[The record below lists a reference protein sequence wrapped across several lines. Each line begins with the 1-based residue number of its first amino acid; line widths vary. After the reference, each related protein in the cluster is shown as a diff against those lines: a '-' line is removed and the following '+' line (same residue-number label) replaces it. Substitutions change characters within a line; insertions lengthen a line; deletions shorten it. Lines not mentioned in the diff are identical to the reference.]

1 MKTKLL
7 IIMVICSQFVFSQK
21 RSLRVANEQYL
32 KSNYSSVIENYKT
45 ITATKYA
52 MQFSDLIKLAH
63 SYYNIGDYENAKKYY
78 DIAFKRRTTT
88 DRFHKLN
95 YMHLNL
101 VFKDTIA
108 YQKFSKKFTIS
119 DTVLD
124 KYISNT
130 IERPEDTILTK
141 VDSLMGVFNYYE
153 EDQNLYSTIIQD
165 GYSKNRVKNKDSL
178 QYQEL
183 FQFKIDINQ
192 GAYSFNNNKTK
203 VLITLNEFKGRRIIY
218 KKGKS
223 NLKIYELVLND
234 STDTAPKQISI
245 NQKKYN
251 FSSPV
256 YSNDFTKL
264 YFVSDMPGGI
274 GATDIYVADVSKE
287 GAFSNVKNLGPTI
300 NTSKRENFITLD
312 AQNNLYFSSDG
323 HLGLGGLDIFKIN
336 LENTDDA
343 PENLGS
349 EINTIYDEF
358 YYRAINNTMY
368 FSSNSYGVD
377 KTYAL
382 QYTAYLQQQKNK
394 QLLQDFKQYL
404 KEITY
409 ASKAYAQLL
418 ESLQLEKTELSK
430 KKIALMQQMVASS
443 KQLEDSTA
451 VVNAT
456 KPQELVVDAIEKK
469 VEKPVQKIKIYH
481 TILGSFL
488 DRRRAE
494 NLKMSLLKLNLGE
507 VQILEKTA
515 LGFHRVSIKRDRS
528 YRTAMKELPYYID
541 LGYLDAWSTPYLVE
555 VNEE

>member
-63 SYYNIGDYENAKKYY
+63 SYYNIGDYENAKMYY
-78 DIAFKRRTTT
+78 DLAFKRRTTT

-101 VFKDTIA
+101 VFKDTTA
-108 YQKFSKKFTIS
+108 YQKYSKKFMIS

-130 IERPEDTILTK
+130 IEQPENTILTK
-141 VDSLMGVFNYYE
+141 VDSLMGVFNYHE
-153 EDQNLYSTIIQD
+153 DDQNSYGTVIQN
-165 GYSKNRVKNKDSL
+165 GYLKNRVKNKDSL
-178 QYQEL
+178 QHQEL
-183 FQFKIDINQ
+183 FQFIIDINQ
-192 GAYSFNNNKTK
+192 GAYSYNRNKTK

-218 KKGKS
+218 KKNKS

-234 STDTAPKQISI
+234 STDIAPKQIDI
-245 NQKKYN
+245 NQNKYN

-264 YFVSDMPGGI
+264 YFVSDMPGGL

-336 LENTDDA
+336 LEHKDDA

-349 EINTIYDEF
+349 EINSIYDEF

-377 KTYAL
+377 KTYVM
-382 QYTAYLQQQKNK
+382 QYTAYLKQQKNK

-404 KEITY
+404 KQITY

-418 ESLQLEKTELSK
+418 ESLQLKKTELSK
-430 KKIALMQQMVASS
+430 KKIALMQQMVATS

-451 VVNAT
+451 VANAI
-456 KPQELVVDAIEKK
+456 KSQELVVDAIEKK

-528 YRTAMKELPYYID
+528 YRTAIKELPDYVEQ
-541 LGYLDAWSTPYLVE
+541 GYLDAWIVPYLIIK
-555 VNEE
+555 

>member
-45 ITATKYA
+45 IRATKYA

-63 SYYNIGDYENAKKYY
+63 SYYNIGDYENAKMYY
-78 DIAFKRRTTT
+78 DLAFKRRTTT

-101 VFKDTIA
+101 VFKDTVL
-108 YQKFSKKFTIS
+108 YKRFSKKFKIS

-130 IERPEDTILTK
+130 IEKPENTILTK
-141 VDSLMGVFNYYE
+141 VDSLMGVFNYHE
-153 EDQNLYSTIIQD
+153 DDQNLYSTIIQD
-165 GYSKNRVKNKDSL
+165 GYSKNLVKNKDSL

-192 GAYSFNNNKTK
+192 GAYSYNRNKTK

-218 KKGKS
+218 RKNKS

-264 YFVSDMPGGI
+264 FFVSDMPGGL
-274 GATDIYVADVSKE
+274 GATDIYVADVSKG

-336 LENTDDA
+336 LDNTDNA

-349 EINTIYDEF
+349 EINSIYDEF
-358 YYRAINNTMY
+358 YYRAINNSMY

-377 KTYAL
+377 KTYVL
-382 QYTAYLQQQKNK
+382 QYTAYVQQQKNK
-394 QLLQDFKQYL
+394 QLLKDFKQYL

-418 ESLQLEKTELSK
+418 ESLQIEKTELSK
-430 KKIALMQQMVASS
+430 KKIALINQVFASS
-443 KQLEDSTA
+443 KNKQDSITVA
-451 VVNAT
+451 NAT
-456 KPQELVVDAIEKK
+456 KPLELVVDAKEKK

-488 DRRRAE
+488 NRRRAE

-528 YRTAMKELPYYID
+528 YRKAMKELPNYVEQ
-541 LGYLDAWSTPYLVE
+541 GYLDAWIVPYLIIK
-555 VNEE
+555 

>member
-45 ITATKYA
+45 IRATKYA

-63 SYYNIGDYENAKKYY
+63 SYYNIGDYDNAKMYY
-78 DIAFKRRTTT
+78 DLAFKRRTTT

-101 VFKDTIA
+101 VFKDTVL
-108 YQKFSKKFTIS
+108 YKRFSKKFKIS

-130 IERPEDTILTK
+130 IKQPENTILTK
-141 VDSLMGVFNYYE
+141 VDSLMGIFNYHE
-153 EDQNLYSTIIQD
+153 DDQNLYSTIIQD
-165 GYSKNRVKNKDSL
+165 GYSKNLVKNKDSL

-192 GAYSFNNNKTK
+192 GAYSYNRNKNK
-203 VLITLNEFKGRRIIY
+203 VLITLNEFKDRRIIY
-218 KKGKS
+218 RKNKS

-264 YFVSDMPGGI
+264 YFVSDMPGGL

-287 GAFSNVKNLGPTI
+287 GTFSNVKNLGPTI

-336 LENTDDA
+336 LDNTDNA

-358 YYRAINNTMY
+358 YYRAINNSMY

-377 KTYAL
+377 KTYVL
-382 QYTAYLQQQKNK
+382 QYTAYVQQQKNK
-394 QLLQDFKQYL
+394 QLLEDFKQYL

-418 ESLQLEKTELSK
+418 ESLQIEKTKLSK
-430 KKIALMQQMVASS
+430 KKIALINQVFASS
-443 KQLEDSTA
+443 KNKQDSITVA
-451 VVNAT
+451 NAT
-456 KPQELVVDAIEKK
+456 KPLELVVDSKEKK
-469 VEKPVQKIKIYH
+469 VEKLVQKIKIYH

-528 YRTAMKELPYYID
+528 YRKAMKELPNYVEQ
-541 LGYLDAWSTPYLVE
+541 GYLDAWIVPYLIIK
-555 VNEE
+555 

>member
-45 ITATKYA
+45 IRATKYA

-63 SYYNIGDYENAKKYY
+63 SYYNIGDYENAKMYY
-78 DIAFKRRTTT
+78 DLAFKRRTTT

-101 VFKDTIA
+101 VFKDTVL
-108 YQKFSKKFTIS
+108 YKRFSKKFKIS

-141 VDSLMGVFNYYE
+141 VDSLMGIFNYYE
-153 EDQNLYSTIIQD
+153 DDQNLYSTIIQD
-165 GYSKNRVKNKDSL
+165 GYSKNLVKNKDSL

-192 GAYSFNNNKTK
+192 GAYSYNRNKTK

-218 KKGKS
+218 RKNKS

-256 YSNDFTKL
+256 YNHDFTKL
-264 YFVSDMPGGI
+264 YFVSDMPGGL

-336 LENTDDA
+336 LDNTDNA

-349 EINTIYDEF
+349 EINSIYDEF
-358 YYRAINNTMY
+358 YYRAINNSMY

-377 KTYAL
+377 KTYVL
-382 QYTAYLQQQKNK
+382 QYTAYVQQQKNK
-394 QLLQDFKQYL
+394 QLLEDFKQYL

-418 ESLQLEKTELSK
+418 ESLQIEKTELSK
-430 KKIALMQQMVASS
+430 KKIALINQVFASS
-443 KQLEDSTA
+443 KNKQDSITVA
-451 VVNAT
+451 NAT
-456 KPQELVVDAIEKK
+456 KPLELVVDTKENK
-469 VEKPVQKIKIYH
+469 VEKPIQKIKIYH

-528 YRTAMKELPYYID
+528 YRKAMRELPDYVEQ
-541 LGYLDAWSTPYLVE
+541 GYLDAWIVPYLVIK
-555 VNEE
+555 

>member
-45 ITATKYA
+45 IRATKYA

-63 SYYNIGDYENAKKYY
+63 SYYNIGDYDNAKMYY
-78 DIAFKRRTTT
+78 DLAFKRRTTT

-101 VFKDTIA
+101 VFKDTTA
-108 YQKFSKKFTIS
+108 YQKYSKKFMIS

-130 IERPEDTILTK
+130 IEQPENTILTK
-141 VDSLMGVFNYYE
+141 VDSLMGVFNYHE
-153 EDQNLYSTIIQD
+153 DDQNLYSTIIQD
-165 GYSKNRVKNKDSL
+165 GYSKNLVKNKDSL
-178 QYQEL
+178 QHQEL

-192 GAYSFNNNKTK
+192 GAYSYNRNKTK

-218 KKGKS
+218 KKNKS

-264 YFVSDMPGGI
+264 YFVSDMPGGL

-287 GAFSNVKNLGPTI
+287 GTFSNVKNLGPTI

-336 LENTDDA
+336 LDNTDNA

-358 YYRAINNTMY
+358 YYRAFNNSMY

-377 KTYAL
+377 KTYVL
-382 QYTAYLQQQKNK
+382 QYTAYVQQQKNK
-394 QLLQDFKQYL
+394 QLLEDFKQYL

-418 ESLQLEKTELSK
+418 ESLQIEKTELSK
-430 KKIALMQQMVASS
+430 KKIALINQVFASS
-443 KQLEDSTA
+443 KNKQDSIT

-456 KPQELVVDAIEKK
+456 KPLELVVDAKEKK
-469 VEKPVQKIKIYH
+469 VEKLVQKIKIYH

-528 YRTAMKELPYYID
+528 YRKAMKELPNYVEQ
-541 LGYLDAWSTPYLVE
+541 GYLDAWIVPYLVIK
-555 VNEE
+555 

>member
-141 VDSLMGVFNYYE
+141 VDSLMGIFNYYE

-192 GAYSFNNNKTK
+192 GAYSYNRIKTR

-234 STDTAPKQISI
+234 SVDTAPKQISI

-336 LENTDDA
+336 LDNTDNA

-349 EINTIYDEF
+349 EINSIYDEF
-358 YYRAINNTMY
+358 YYRAINNSMY

-377 KTYAL
+377 KTYVL
-382 QYTAYLQQQKNK
+382 QYTAYVQQQKNK
-394 QLLQDFKQYL
+394 QLLEDFKQYL

-418 ESLQLEKTELSK
+418 KSLQIEKTELSK
-430 KKIALMQQMVASS
+430 KKIALINQVFASS
-443 KQLEDSTA
+443 KNKQDSITVA
-451 VVNAT
+451 NAT
-456 KPQELVVDAIEKK
+456 KPLELVVDTKENK

-488 DRRRAE
+488 TLRRAE

-541 LGYLDAWSTPYLVE
+541 LGYFDAWIVPYIIE
-555 VNEE
+555 R

>member
-141 VDSLMGVFNYYE
+141 VDSLMGIFNYYE

-234 STDTAPKQISI
+234 SVDTAPKQISI

-456 KPQELVVDAIEKK
+456 KPLELVVDAIEKK

-541 LGYLDAWSTPYLVE
+541 LGYLDAWIVSYLIIK
-555 VNEE
+555 

>member
-78 DIAFKRRTTT
+78 DIAFKRRTTA

-141 VDSLMGVFNYYE
+141 VDSLMGIFNYYE

-192 GAYSFNNNKTK
+192 GAYSYNRIKTK

-256 YSNDFTKL
+256 YSSDFTKL

-336 LENTDDA
+336 LEKTDDA

-377 KTYAL
+377 KTYAF

-443 KQLEDSTA
+443 KELEDSTA

-541 LGYLDAWSTPYLVE
+541 LGYLDAWIVPYIIE
-555 VNEE
+555 R

>member
-63 SYYNIGDYENAKKYY
+63 SYYNIGDYENAKMYY
-78 DIAFKRRTTT
+78 DLAFKRRTTT

-101 VFKDTIA
+101 VFKDTTA
-108 YQKFSKKFTIS
+108 YQKYSKKFMIS

-130 IERPEDTILTK
+130 IEQPENTILTK
-141 VDSLMGVFNYYE
+141 VDSLMGVFNYHE
-153 EDQNLYSTIIQD
+153 DDQNSYGTVIQN
-165 GYSKNRVKNKDSL
+165 GYLKNRVKNKDSL
-178 QYQEL
+178 QHQEL

-192 GAYSFNNNKTK
+192 GAYSYNRNKTK

-218 KKGKS
+218 KKNKS

-234 STDTAPKQISI
+234 STDTAPKQIDI
-245 NQKKYN
+245 NQNKYN

-264 YFVSDMPGGI
+264 YFVSDMPGGL

-336 LENTDDA
+336 LDNTDNA

-358 YYRAINNTMY
+358 YYRTINNSMY

-377 KTYAL
+377 KTYVL
-382 QYTAYLQQQKNK
+382 QYKAYLQQQKNK

-430 KKIALMQQMVASS
+430 KKTALINQVFASS
-443 KQLEDSTA
+443 KNKQDSITVA
-451 VVNAT
+451 NVT
-456 KPQELVVDAIEKK
+456 KPQELVVDTKEKK
-469 VEKPVQKIKIYH
+469 VEKLVQKIKIYH

-488 DRRRAE
+488 TLRRAE

-528 YRTAMKELPYYID
+528 YRKAMKELPNYVEQ
-541 LGYLDAWSTPYLVE
+541 GYLDAWIVPYLIIK
-555 VNEE
+555 

>member
-63 SYYNIGDYENAKKYY
+63 SYYNIGDYDNAKMYY
-78 DIAFKRRTTT
+78 DLAFKRRTTT

-101 VFKDTIA
+101 VFKDTVL
-108 YQKFSKKFTIS
+108 YKRFSKKFKIS

-141 VDSLMGVFNYYE
+141 VDSLMGIFNYYE
-153 EDQNLYSTIIQD
+153 DDQNLYSTIIQD
-165 GYSKNRVKNKDSL
+165 GYSKNLVKNKDSL
-178 QYQEL
+178 QNQEL

-192 GAYSFNNNKTK
+192 GAYSYNRNKTK
-203 VLITLNEFKGRRIIY
+203 VLITLNEFKDRRIIY
-218 KKGKS
+218 RKNKS

-256 YSNDFTKL
+256 YNHDFTKL
-264 YFVSDMPGGI
+264 YFVSDMPGGL

-287 GAFSNVKNLGPTI
+287 GAFSGVKNLGSTI

-336 LENTDDA
+336 LENTDDV
-343 PENLGS
+343 PGNLGS

-358 YYRAINNTMY
+358 YYRAFNNSMY

-377 KTYAL
+377 KTYVL
-382 QYTAYLQQQKNK
+382 QYTAYVQQQKNK
-394 QLLQDFKQYL
+394 QLLEDFKQYL

-418 ESLQLEKTELSK
+418 ESLQIEKTELSK
-430 KKIALMQQMVASS
+430 KKIALINQVFASS
-443 KQLEDSTA
+443 KNKQDSIT

-456 KPQELVVDAIEKK
+456 KPLELVVDAKEKK
-469 VEKPVQKIKIYH
+469 VEKLVQKIKIYH

-528 YRTAMKELPYYID
+528 YRKAMKELPNYVEQ
-541 LGYLDAWSTPYLVE
+541 GYLDAWIVPYLIIK
-555 VNEE
+555 

>member
-63 SYYNIGDYENAKKYY
+63 SYYNIGDYENAKMYY
-78 DIAFKRRTTT
+78 DLAFKRRTTT

-101 VFKDTIA
+101 VFKDTTA
-108 YQKFSKKFTIS
+108 YQKYSKKFMIS

-130 IERPEDTILTK
+130 IEQPENTILTK
-141 VDSLMGVFNYYE
+141 VDSLMGVFNYHE
-153 EDQNLYSTIIQD
+153 DDQNSYGTVIQN
-165 GYSKNRVKNKDSL
+165 GYLKNRVKNKDSL
-178 QYQEL
+178 QHQEL
-183 FQFKIDINQ
+183 FQFIIDINQ
-192 GAYSFNNNKTK
+192 GAYSYNRNKTK

-218 KKGKS
+218 KKNKS

-234 STDTAPKQISI
+234 STDIAPKQIDI
-245 NQKKYN
+245 NQNKYN

-264 YFVSDMPGGI
+264 YFVSDMPGGL

-336 LENTDDA
+336 LEHKDDA

-349 EINTIYDEF
+349 EINSIYDEF

-377 KTYAL
+377 KTYVM
-382 QYTAYLQQQKNK
+382 QYTAYLKQQKNK
-394 QLLQDFKQYL
+394 QLLQDFEQYL
-404 KEITY
+404 KQITY

-418 ESLQLEKTELSK
+418 ESLQLKKTELSK
-430 KKIALMQQMVASS
+430 KKIALMQQMVATS

-451 VVNAT
+451 VANAI
-456 KPQELVVDAIEKK
+456 KSQELVVDAIEKK

-494 NLKMSLLKLNLGE
+494 NLKMSLLRLNLGE

-528 YRTAMKELPYYID
+528 YRTAIKELPDYVEQ
-541 LGYLDAWSTPYLVE
+541 GYLDAWIVPYLIIK
-555 VNEE
+555 

>member
-1 MKTKLL
+1 
-7 IIMVICSQFVFSQK
+7 
-21 RSLRVANEQYL
+21 
-32 KSNYSSVIENYKT
+32 
-45 ITATKYA
+45 
-52 MQFSDLIKLAH
+52 
-63 SYYNIGDYENAKKYY
+63 
-78 DIAFKRRTTT
+78 
-88 DRFHKLN
+88 
-95 YMHLNL
+95 
-101 VFKDTIA
+101 
-108 YQKFSKKFTIS
+108 
-119 DTVLD
+119 
-124 KYISNT
+124 
-130 IERPEDTILTK
+130 
-141 VDSLMGVFNYYE
+141 
-153 EDQNLYSTIIQD
+153 
-165 GYSKNRVKNKDSL
+165 
-178 QYQEL
+178 
-183 FQFKIDINQ
+183 
-192 GAYSFNNNKTK
+192 
-203 VLITLNEFKGRRIIY
+203 
-218 KKGKS
+218 
-223 NLKIYELVLND
+223 
-234 STDTAPKQISI
+234 
-245 NQKKYN
+245 
-251 FSSPV
+251 
-256 YSNDFTKL
+256 
-264 YFVSDMPGGI
+264 MPGGI

-456 KPQELVVDAIEKK
+456 KPQELVVNAIENK

-541 LGYLDAWSTPYLVE
+541 LGYLDAWIVPYIIE
-555 VNEE
+555 R

>member
-63 SYYNIGDYENAKKYY
+63 SYYNIGDYENAKMYY
-78 DIAFKRRTTT
+78 DLAFKRRTTT

-101 VFKDTIA
+101 VFKDTVL
-108 YQKFSKKFTIS
+108 YKRFSKKFKIS

-141 VDSLMGVFNYYE
+141 VDSLMGIFNYYE
-153 EDQNLYSTIIQD
+153 DDQNLYSTIIQD
-165 GYSKNRVKNKDSL
+165 GYSKNLVKNKDSL

-192 GAYSFNNNKTK
+192 GAYSYNRNKTK

-264 YFVSDMPGGI
+264 YFVSDMPGGL

-336 LENTDDA
+336 LDNTDNA

-349 EINTIYDEF
+349 EINSIYDEF
-358 YYRAINNTMY
+358 YYRAINNSMY

-377 KTYAL
+377 KTYVL
-382 QYTAYLQQQKNK
+382 QYTAYVQQQKNK
-394 QLLQDFKQYL
+394 QLLEDFKQYL

-418 ESLQLEKTELSK
+418 ESLQIEKTELSK
-430 KKIALMQQMVASS
+430 KKIALINQVFASS
-443 KQLEDSTA
+443 KNKQDSITVA
-451 VVNAT
+451 NAT
-456 KPQELVVDAIEKK
+456 KPLELVVDTKEKK

-481 TILGSFL
+481 TILGSFI

-507 VQILEKTA
+507 VQILEKTV

-528 YRTAMKELPYYID
+528 YRKAMKELPNYVEQ
-541 LGYLDAWSTPYLVE
+541 GYLDAWIVPYLVIK
-555 VNEE
+555 

>member
-63 SYYNIGDYENAKKYY
+63 SYYNIGDYGNAKMYY
-78 DIAFKRRTTT
+78 DLAFKRRTTT

-101 VFKDTIA
+101 VFKDTVL
-108 YQKFSKKFTIS
+108 YKRFSKKFKIS

-130 IERPEDTILTK
+130 IEQPENTILTK

-153 EDQNLYSTIIQD
+153 DDQNLYSTIIQD
-165 GYSKNRVKNKDSL
+165 GYSKNLVKNKDSL
-178 QYQEL
+178 QYQEF
-183 FQFKIDINQ
+183 FQFNIDINQ
-192 GAYSFNNNKTK
+192 GAYSYNSDKTK
-203 VLITLNEFKGRRIIY
+203 ALITLNEFKDRRIIY
-218 KKGKS
+218 RKNKS

-287 GAFSNVKNLGPTI
+287 GAFSNVKNLGSTI

-336 LENTDDA
+336 LDNTDNA

-349 EINTIYDEF
+349 EINSIYDEF
-358 YYRAINNTMY
+358 YYRAINNSMY

-377 KTYAL
+377 KTYVL

-409 ASKAYAQLL
+409 ASKAYTQLL
-418 ESLQLEKTELSK
+418 ESLQVEKTELSK
-430 KKIALMQQMVASS
+430 KKIALMNQVFASS
-443 KQLEDSTA
+443 KNKQDSITVA
-451 VVNAT
+451 NAT
-456 KPQELVVDAIEKK
+456 KSQELVEDVIEKK

-494 NLKMSLLKLNLGE
+494 NLKISLLKLNLGE
-507 VQILEKTA
+507 VKILEKTA

-528 YRTAMKELPYYID
+528 YRTALKELPDYVA
-541 LGYLDAWSTPYLVE
+541 LGYLDAWIVPYVVE
-555 VNEE
+555 K

>member
-45 ITATKYA
+45 IRATKYA

-63 SYYNIGDYENAKKYY
+63 SYYNIGDYDNAKMYY
-78 DIAFKRRTTT
+78 DLAFKRRTTT

-101 VFKDTIA
+101 VFKDTTA
-108 YQKFSKKFTIS
+108 YQKYSKKFMIS

-130 IERPEDTILTK
+130 IEQPENTILTK
-141 VDSLMGVFNYYE
+141 VDSLMGVFNYHE
-153 EDQNLYSTIIQD
+153 DDQNSYGTVIQN
-165 GYSKNRVKNKDSL
+165 GYLKNRVKNKDSL
-178 QYQEL
+178 QHQEL

-192 GAYSFNNNKTK
+192 GAYSYNRNKTK

-218 KKGKS
+218 KKNKS

-264 YFVSDMPGGI
+264 YFVSDMPGGL

-287 GAFSNVKNLGPTI
+287 GTFSNVKNLGPTI

-336 LENTDDA
+336 LDNTDNA

-358 YYRAINNTMY
+358 YYRAFNNSMY

-377 KTYAL
+377 KTYVL
-382 QYTAYLQQQKNK
+382 QYTAYVQQQKNK
-394 QLLQDFKQYL
+394 QLLEDFKQYL

-418 ESLQLEKTELSK
+418 ESLQIEKTELSK
-430 KKIALMQQMVASS
+430 KKIALINQVFASS
-443 KQLEDSTA
+443 KNKQDSIT

-456 KPQELVVDAIEKK
+456 KPLELVVDAKEKK
-469 VEKPVQKIKIYH
+469 VEKLVQKIKIYH

-528 YRTAMKELPYYID
+528 YRKAMKELPNYVEQ
-541 LGYLDAWSTPYLVE
+541 GYLDAWIVPYLIIK
-555 VNEE
+555 

>member
-141 VDSLMGVFNYYE
+141 VDSLMGIFNYYE

-336 LENTDDA
+336 LENTDDV

-349 EINTIYDEF
+349 EINSIYDEF

-377 KTYAL
+377 KTYAF

-456 KPQELVVDAIEKK
+456 KPQELVVDTKENK

-541 LGYLDAWSTPYLVE
+541 LGYFDAWIVPYIIE
-555 VNEE
+555 R

>member
-63 SYYNIGDYENAKKYY
+63 SYYNIGDYENAKMYY
-78 DIAFKRRTTT
+78 DLAFKRRTTT

-101 VFKDTIA
+101 VFKDTVL
-108 YQKFSKKFTIS
+108 YQRFSKKFTIS

-141 VDSLMGVFNYYE
+141 VDSLMGVFNYHE

-165 GYSKNRVKNKDSL
+165 GYSKNLVKNKDSL

-192 GAYSFNNNKTK
+192 GAYSYNRNKTK

-218 KKGKS
+218 RKNKS

-256 YSNDFTKL
+256 YNHDFTKL
-264 YFVSDMPGGI
+264 YFVSDMPGGL

-336 LENTDDA
+336 LDNTDNA

-358 YYRAINNTMY
+358 YYRAINNSMY

-377 KTYAL
+377 KTYVL
-382 QYTAYLQQQKNK
+382 QYTAYVQQQKNK
-394 QLLQDFKQYL
+394 QLLEDFKQYL

-430 KKIALMQQMVASS
+430 KKIALMQQIVATS

-451 VVNAT
+451 VANAT
-456 KPQELVVDAIEKK
+456 KPLELVVDTKENK

-528 YRTAMKELPYYID
+528 YRKAMKELPNYVEQ
-541 LGYLDAWSTPYLVE
+541 GYLDAWIVPYLIIK
-555 VNEE
+555 

>member
-21 RSLRVANEQYL
+21 RSIRVANEQYL

-45 ITATKYA
+45 IRATKYA

-63 SYYNIGDYENAKKYY
+63 SYYNIGDYDNAKMYY
-78 DIAFKRRTTT
+78 DLAFKRRTTT

-101 VFKDTIA
+101 VFKDTVL
-108 YQKFSKKFTIS
+108 YKRFSKKFKIS

-130 IERPEDTILTK
+130 IKQPENTILTK

-165 GYSKNRVKNKDSL
+165 GYSKNLVKNKDSL
-178 QYQEL
+178 KYQEL

-192 GAYSFNNNKTK
+192 GAYSYNRNKTK

-218 KKGKS
+218 RKNKS

-256 YSNDFTKL
+256 YNHDFTKL
-264 YFVSDMPGGI
+264 YFVSDLPGGL

-336 LENTDDA
+336 LDNTDNA

-349 EINTIYDEF
+349 EINSIYDEF
-358 YYRAINNTMY
+358 YYRAINNSMY

-377 KTYAL
+377 KTYVL
-382 QYTAYLQQQKNK
+382 QYTAYVQQQKNK
-394 QLLQDFKQYL
+394 KLLEYFKQYL

-418 ESLQLEKTELSK
+418 KSLQIEKTELSK
-430 KKIALMQQMVASS
+430 KKIALVNQVFASS
-443 KQLEDSTA
+443 KNKQDSITVA
-451 VVNAT
+451 NAT
-456 KPQELVVDAIEKK
+456 KPLELVVDTKENK

-528 YRTAMKELPYYID
+528 YRKAMRELPDYVEQ
-541 LGYLDAWSTPYLVE
+541 GYLDAWIVPYLVIK
-555 VNEE
+555 

>member
-141 VDSLMGVFNYYE
+141 VDSLMGIFNYYE

-234 STDTAPKQISI
+234 SVDTAPKQISI

-349 EINTIYDEF
+349 EINPIYDEF

-377 KTYAL
+377 KTYAF

-443 KQLEDSTA
+443 KELEDSTA

-528 YRTAMKELPYYID
+528 YRKAMKELPYYID
-541 LGYLDAWSTPYLVE
+541 LGYFDAWIVPYIIE
-555 VNEE
+555 R

>member
-101 VFKDTIA
+101 VFKDTTA

-141 VDSLMGVFNYYE
+141 VDSLMGIFNYYE

-192 GAYSFNNNKTK
+192 GDYSYNRIKTK

-234 STDTAPKQISI
+234 SVDTAPKQISI

-336 LENTDDA
+336 LDNTDNA

-418 ESLQLEKTELSK
+418 ESLQIEKTELSK
-430 KKIALMQQMVASS
+430 KKIALMNQVFASS
-443 KQLEDSTA
+443 KNKQDSITLA
-451 VVNAT
+451 NAT

-488 DRRRAE
+488 TLRRAE

-541 LGYLDAWSTPYLVE
+541 LGYLDAWIVPYIIIK
-555 VNEE
+555 

>member
-63 SYYNIGDYENAKKYY
+63 SYYNIGDYDNAKKYY

-141 VDSLMGVFNYYE
+141 VDSLMGVFNYHE
-153 EDQNLYSTIIQD
+153 DDQNLYSTIIQD
-165 GYSKNRVKNKDSL
+165 GYSKNLVKNKDSL

-192 GAYSFNNNKTK
+192 GAYSYNRNKTK

-218 KKGKS
+218 KKNKS

-234 STDTAPKQISI
+234 STDTAPKQIDI
-245 NQKKYN
+245 NQNKYN

-264 YFVSDMPGGI
+264 YFVSDMPGGL

-336 LENTDDA
+336 LEHKDDA

-349 EINTIYDEF
+349 EINSIYDEF

-377 KTYAL
+377 KTYVL
-382 QYTAYLQQQKNK
+382 QYTAYVQQQKNK
-394 QLLQDFKQYL
+394 QLLEDFKQYL
-404 KEITY
+404 KDEAIKLATQTVIG
-409 ASKAYAQLL
+409 AAR
-418 ESLQLEKTELSK
+418 
-430 KKIALMQQMVASS
+430 MVE
-443 KQLEDSTA
+443 QTD
-451 VVNAT
+451 
-456 KPQELVVDAIEKK
+456 
-469 VEKPVQKIKIYH
+469 
-481 TILGSFL
+481 
-488 DRRRAE
+488 
-494 NLKMSLLKLNLGE
+494 M
-507 VQILEKTA
+507 
-515 LGFHRVSIKRDRS
+515 
-528 YRTAMKELPYYID
+528 
-541 LGYLDAWSTPYLVE
+541 TPRQLVE
-555 VNEE
+555 QVTSPGGTTLAGLAALTEHGFEKSIAAGVHAAAERSREIAAES

>member
-141 VDSLMGVFNYYE
+141 VDSLMGIFNYYE

-192 GAYSFNNNKTK
+192 GAYSYNRIKTK

-349 EINTIYDEF
+349 EINSIYDEF

-377 KTYAL
+377 KTYAF

-541 LGYLDAWSTPYLVE
+541 LGYLDAWIVPYIIE
-555 VNEE
+555 R

>member
-141 VDSLMGVFNYYE
+141 VDSLMGIFNYYE

-192 GAYSFNNNKTK
+192 GAYSYNRIKTK

-234 STDTAPKQISI
+234 SVDTAPKQISI

-349 EINTIYDEF
+349 EINSIYDEF

-377 KTYAL
+377 KTYAF

-541 LGYLDAWSTPYLVE
+541 LGYLDAWIVPYIIE
-555 VNEE
+555 R

>member
-63 SYYNIGDYENAKKYY
+63 SYYNIGDYENAKMYY
-78 DIAFKRRTTT
+78 DLAFKRRTTT

-101 VFKDTIA
+101 VFKDTTA
-108 YQKFSKKFTIS
+108 YQKYSKKFMIS

-130 IERPEDTILTK
+130 IEQPENTILTK
-141 VDSLMGVFNYYE
+141 VDSLMGVFNYHE
-153 EDQNLYSTIIQD
+153 DDQNSYGTVIQN
-165 GYSKNRVKNKDSL
+165 GYLKNRVKNKDSL
-178 QYQEL
+178 QHQEL

-192 GAYSFNNNKTK
+192 GAYSYNRNKTK

-218 KKGKS
+218 KKNKS

-234 STDTAPKQISI
+234 STDTAPKQIDI
-245 NQKKYN
+245 NQNKYN

-264 YFVSDMPGGI
+264 YFVSDMPGGL

-312 AQNNLYFSSDG
+312 AQNNLHFSSDG

-336 LENTDDA
+336 LEHKDDA

-349 EINTIYDEF
+349 EINSIYDEF

-377 KTYAL
+377 KTYVM
-382 QYTAYLQQQKNK
+382 QYTAYLKQQKNK
-394 QLLQDFKQYL
+394 QLLQDFEQYL
-404 KEITY
+404 KQITY
-409 ASKAYAQLL
+409 ASRAYAQLL

-430 KKIALMQQMVASS
+430 KKIALMQQIVATS

-451 VVNAT
+451 VANAI
-456 KPQELVVDAIEKK
+456 KSQELVVDAKEKK
-469 VEKPVQKIKIYH
+469 VEKPIHKIKIYH

-528 YRTAMKELPYYID
+528 YRTAMKELPDYVEQ
-541 LGYLDAWSTPYLVE
+541 GYLDAWIVPYLIIK
-555 VNEE
+555 

>member
-63 SYYNIGDYENAKKYY
+63 SYYNIGDYENAKMYY
-78 DIAFKRRTTT
+78 DLAFKRRTTT

-101 VFKDTIA
+101 VFKDTVL
-108 YQKFSKKFTIS
+108 YKRFSKKFKIS

-141 VDSLMGVFNYYE
+141 VDSLMGIFNYYE
-153 EDQNLYSTIIQD
+153 DDQNLYSTIIQD
-165 GYSKNRVKNKDSL
+165 GYSKNLVKNKDSL

-192 GAYSFNNNKTK
+192 GAYSYNRNKTK

-234 STDTAPKQISI
+234 STDTTPKQISI

-256 YSNDFTKL
+256 YNHDFTKL
-264 YFVSDMPGGI
+264 YFVSDMPGGL

-336 LENTDDA
+336 LNNTDNA

-349 EINTIYDEF
+349 EINSIYDEF
-358 YYRAINNTMY
+358 YYRAINNSMY

-377 KTYAL
+377 KTYVL

-418 ESLQLEKTELSK
+418 ESLQIEKTELSK
-430 KKIALMQQMVASS
+430 KKIALINQVFASS
-443 KQLEDSTA
+443 KNKQDSITVA
-451 VVNAT
+451 NAT
-456 KPQELVVDAIEKK
+456 KPLELVVDTKEKK

-528 YRTAMKELPYYID
+528 YRKAMKELPNYVEQ
-541 LGYLDAWSTPYLVE
+541 GYLDAWIVPYLVIK
-555 VNEE
+555 

>member
-141 VDSLMGVFNYYE
+141 VDSLMGIFNYYE

-192 GAYSFNNNKTK
+192 GAYSYNRIKTR

-234 STDTAPKQISI
+234 SVDTAPKQISI

-336 LENTDDA
+336 LENTDDV

-456 KPQELVVDAIEKK
+456 KPLELVVDAIEKK

-488 DRRRAE
+488 TLRRAE

-541 LGYLDAWSTPYLVE
+541 LGYFDAWIVPYIIE
-555 VNEE
+555 R

>member
-63 SYYNIGDYENAKKYY
+63 SYYNIGDYENAKMYY
-78 DIAFKRRTTT
+78 DLAFKRRTTT

-101 VFKDTIA
+101 VFKDTVL
-108 YQKFSKKFTIS
+108 YKRFSKKFKIS

-141 VDSLMGVFNYYE
+141 VDSLMGIFNYYE
-153 EDQNLYSTIIQD
+153 DDQNLYSTIIQD
-165 GYSKNRVKNKDSL
+165 GYSKNLVKNKDSL

-192 GAYSFNNNKTK
+192 GAYSYNRNKNK
-203 VLITLNEFKGRRIIY
+203 VLITLNEFKDRRIIY
-218 KKGKS
+218 RKNKS

-264 YFVSDMPGGI
+264 YFVSDMPGGL

-287 GAFSNVKNLGPTI
+287 GTFSNVKNLGPTI

-336 LENTDDA
+336 LNNTDNA

-349 EINTIYDEF
+349 EINSIYDEF
-358 YYRAINNTMY
+358 YYRAINNSMY

-377 KTYAL
+377 KTYVL
-382 QYTAYLQQQKNK
+382 QYTAYVQQQKNK
-394 QLLQDFKQYL
+394 QLLEDFKQYL

-418 ESLQLEKTELSK
+418 ESLQIEKTELSK
-430 KKIALMQQMVASS
+430 KKIALINQVFASS
-443 KQLEDSTA
+443 KNKQDSITVA
-451 VVNAT
+451 NAT
-456 KPQELVVDAIEKK
+456 KPLELVVDTKEKK

-528 YRTAMKELPYYID
+528 YRKAMKELPNYVEQ
-541 LGYLDAWSTPYLVE
+541 GYLDAWIVPYLVIK
-555 VNEE
+555 

>member
-141 VDSLMGVFNYYE
+141 VDSLMGIFNYYE

-287 GAFSNVKNLGPTI
+287 GAFSNVKNLGPII

-349 EINTIYDEF
+349 EINSIYDEF

-377 KTYAL
+377 KTYAF

-443 KQLEDSTA
+443 KELEDSTA

-456 KPQELVVDAIEKK
+456 KPQELVVDTKENK

-541 LGYLDAWSTPYLVE
+541 LGYLDAWIVPYIIE
-555 VNEE
+555 R

>member
-63 SYYNIGDYENAKKYY
+63 SYYNIGDYDNAKMYY
-78 DIAFKRRTTT
+78 DLAFKRRTTT

-101 VFKDTIA
+101 VFKDTVL
-108 YQKFSKKFTIS
+108 YKRFSKKFKIS

-141 VDSLMGVFNYYE
+141 VDSLMGIFNYYE
-153 EDQNLYSTIIQD
+153 DDQNLYSTIIQD
-165 GYSKNRVKNKDSL
+165 GYSKNLVKNKDSL

-192 GAYSFNNNKTK
+192 GAYSYNRNKNK
-203 VLITLNEFKGRRIIY
+203 VLITLNEFKDRRIIY
-218 KKGKS
+218 RKNKS

-256 YSNDFTKL
+256 YNHDFTKL
-264 YFVSDMPGGI
+264 YFVSDMPGGL
-274 GATDIYVADVSKE
+274 GATDIYVADVSKG

-336 LENTDDA
+336 LDNTDNA

-349 EINTIYDEF
+349 EINSIYDEF
-358 YYRAINNTMY
+358 YYRAINNSMY

-377 KTYAL
+377 KTYVL
-382 QYTAYLQQQKNK
+382 QYTAYVQQQKNK
-394 QLLQDFKQYL
+394 QLLEDFKQYL

-418 ESLQLEKTELSK
+418 ESLQIEKTELSK
-430 KKIALMQQMVASS
+430 KKIALINQVFASS
-443 KQLEDSTA
+443 KNKQDSITVA
-451 VVNAT
+451 NAT
-456 KPQELVVDAIEKK
+456 KPLELVVDTKEKK

-528 YRTAMKELPYYID
+528 YRKAMRELPDYVEQ
-541 LGYLDAWSTPYLVE
+541 GYLDAWIVPYLVIK
-555 VNEE
+555 

>member
-63 SYYNIGDYENAKKYY
+63 SYYNIGDYGNAKMYY
-78 DIAFKRRTTT
+78 DLAFKRRTTT

-101 VFKDTIA
+101 VFKDTVL
-108 YQKFSKKFTIS
+108 YKKFSKKFKIS

-130 IERPEDTILTK
+130 MEQPENTILTK
-141 VDSLMGVFNYYE
+141 VDSLMGVFNYHE
-153 EDQNLYSTIIQD
+153 DDQNLYSTIIQD
-165 GYSKNRVKNKDSL
+165 GYSKNLVKNKDSL
-178 QYQEL
+178 QYQEF
-183 FQFKIDINQ
+183 FQFNIDINQ
-192 GAYSFNNNKTK
+192 GAYSYNSDKTK
-203 VLITLNEFKGRRIIY
+203 ALITLNEFKDRRIIY
-218 KKGKS
+218 RKNKS

-287 GAFSNVKNLGPTI
+287 GAFSNVKNLGSTI

-336 LENTDDA
+336 LDNTDNA

-349 EINTIYDEF
+349 EINSIYDEF
-358 YYRAINNTMY
+358 YYRAINNSMY

-377 KTYAL
+377 KTYVL

-409 ASKAYAQLL
+409 ASKAYTQLL
-418 ESLQLEKTELSK
+418 ESLQVEKTELSK
-430 KKIALMQQMVASS
+430 KKIALMNQVFASS
-443 KQLEDSTA
+443 KNKQDSITVA
-451 VVNAT
+451 NAT
-456 KPQELVVDAIEKK
+456 KSQELVEDVIEKK

-528 YRTAMKELPYYID
+528 YRTALKELPDYVA
-541 LGYLDAWSTPYLVE
+541 LGYLDAWIVPYVVE
-555 VNEE
+555 K

>member
-141 VDSLMGVFNYYE
+141 VDSLMGIFNYYE

-192 GAYSFNNNKTK
+192 GAYSYNRIKTK

-234 STDTAPKQISI
+234 SVDTAPKQISI

-336 LENTDDA
+336 LENTDDV

-349 EINTIYDEF
+349 EINSIYDEF

-377 KTYAL
+377 KTYAF

-541 LGYLDAWSTPYLVE
+541 LGYLDAWIVPYIIE
-555 VNEE
+555 R

>member
-63 SYYNIGDYENAKKYY
+63 SYYNIGDYENAKMYY
-78 DIAFKRRTTT
+78 DLAFKRRTTT

-101 VFKDTIA
+101 VFKDTVL
-108 YQKFSKKFTIS
+108 YKRFSKKFKIS

-141 VDSLMGVFNYYE
+141 VDSLMGIFNYYE
-153 EDQNLYSTIIQD
+153 DDQNLYSTIIQG
-165 GYSKNRVKNKDSL
+165 GYSKNLVKNKDSL

-192 GAYSFNNNKTK
+192 GAYSYNRNKNK
-203 VLITLNEFKGRRIIY
+203 VLITLNEFKDRRIIY
-218 KKGKS
+218 RKNKS

-264 YFVSDMPGGI
+264 YFVSDMPGGL

-287 GAFSNVKNLGPTI
+287 GTFSNVKNLGPTI

-336 LENTDDA
+336 LDNTDNA

-349 EINTIYDEF
+349 EINSIYDEF
-358 YYRAINNTMY
+358 YYRAINNSMY

-377 KTYAL
+377 KTYVL
-382 QYTAYLQQQKNK
+382 QYTAYVQQQKNK
-394 QLLQDFKQYL
+394 QLLEDFKQYL

-418 ESLQLEKTELSK
+418 ESLQIEKTELSK
-430 KKIALMQQMVASS
+430 KKIALINQVFASS
-443 KQLEDSTA
+443 KNKQDSITVA
-451 VVNAT
+451 NAT
-456 KPQELVVDAIEKK
+456 KPLELVVDTKEKK

-528 YRTAMKELPYYID
+528 YRKAMKELPNYVEQ
-541 LGYLDAWSTPYLVE
+541 GYLDAWIVPYLVIK
-555 VNEE
+555 

>member
-45 ITATKYA
+45 IKATKYA

-63 SYYNIGDYENAKKYY
+63 SYYNIGDYENAKMYY
-78 DIAFKRRTTT
+78 DLAFKRRTTT

-101 VFKDTIA
+101 VFKDTVL
-108 YQKFSKKFTIS
+108 YKRFSKKFKIS

-141 VDSLMGVFNYYE
+141 VDSLMGIFNYYE
-153 EDQNLYSTIIQD
+153 DDQNLYSTIIQD
-165 GYSKNRVKNKDSL
+165 GYSKNLVKNKDSL

-192 GAYSFNNNKTK
+192 GAYSYNRNKTK

-256 YSNDFTKL
+256 YNNDFTKL

-336 LENTDDA
+336 LDNTDNA

-349 EINTIYDEF
+349 EINSIYDEF
-358 YYRAINNTMY
+358 YYRAINNSMY

-377 KTYAL
+377 KTYVL
-382 QYTAYLQQQKNK
+382 QYTAYVQQQKNK
-394 QLLQDFKQYL
+394 QLLEDFKQYL

-418 ESLQLEKTELSK
+418 ESLQIEKTELSK
-430 KKIALMQQMVASS
+430 KKIALINQVFASS
-443 KQLEDSTA
+443 KNKQDSITVA
-451 VVNAT
+451 NAT
-456 KPQELVVDAIEKK
+456 KPLELVVDTKEKK

-481 TILGSFL
+481 TILGSLL

-528 YRTAMKELPYYID
+528 YRKAMRELPDYVEQ
-541 LGYLDAWSTPYLVE
+541 GYLDAWIVPYLVIK
-555 VNEE
+555 

>member
-63 SYYNIGDYENAKKYY
+63 SYYNIGDYDNAKMYY
-78 DIAFKRRTTT
+78 DLAFKRRTTT

-101 VFKDTIA
+101 VFKDTVL
-108 YQKFSKKFTIS
+108 YKRFSKKFKIS

-141 VDSLMGVFNYYE
+141 VDSLMGIFNYYE
-153 EDQNLYSTIIQD
+153 DDQNLYSTIIQD
-165 GYSKNRVKNKDSL
+165 GYSKNLVKNKDSL
-178 QYQEL
+178 QNQEL

-192 GAYSFNNNKTK
+192 GAYSYNRNKTK
-203 VLITLNEFKGRRIIY
+203 VLITLNEFKDRRIIY
-218 KKGKS
+218 RKNKS

-256 YSNDFTKL
+256 YNHDFTKL
-264 YFVSDMPGGI
+264 YFVSDMPGGL

-287 GAFSNVKNLGPTI
+287 GAFSGVKNLGSTI

-336 LENTDDA
+336 LDNTDNA

-358 YYRAINNTMY
+358 YYRAFNNSMY

-377 KTYAL
+377 KTYVL
-382 QYTAYLQQQKNK
+382 QYTAYVQQQKNK
-394 QLLQDFKQYL
+394 QLLEDFKQYL

-418 ESLQLEKTELSK
+418 ESLQIEKTELSK
-430 KKIALMQQMVASS
+430 KKIALINQVFASS
-443 KQLEDSTA
+443 KNKQDSIT

-456 KPQELVVDAIEKK
+456 KPLELVVDAKEKK
-469 VEKPVQKIKIYH
+469 VEKLVQKIKIYH

-528 YRTAMKELPYYID
+528 YRKAMKELPNYVEQ
-541 LGYLDAWSTPYLVE
+541 GYLDAWIVPYLIIK
-555 VNEE
+555 

>member
-63 SYYNIGDYENAKKYY
+63 SYYNIGDYENAKMYY
-78 DIAFKRRTTT
+78 DLAFKRRTTT

-101 VFKDTIA
+101 VFKDTVL
-108 YQKFSKKFTIS
+108 YKRFSKKFKIS

-141 VDSLMGVFNYYE
+141 VDSLMGIFNYYE
-153 EDQNLYSTIIQD
+153 DDQNLYSTIIQD
-165 GYSKNRVKNKDSL
+165 GYSKNLVKNKDSL

-192 GAYSFNNNKTK
+192 GAYSYNRNKNK
-203 VLITLNEFKGRRIIY
+203 VLITLNEFKDRRIIY
-218 KKGKS
+218 RKNKS

-256 YSNDFTKL
+256 YNHDFTKL
-264 YFVSDMPGGI
+264 YFVSDMPGGL

-336 LENTDDA
+336 LDNTDNA

-358 YYRAINNTMY
+358 YYRAINNSMY

-377 KTYAL
+377 KTYVL
-382 QYTAYLQQQKNK
+382 QYTAYVQQQKNK
-394 QLLQDFKQYL
+394 QLLEDFKQYL

-418 ESLQLEKTELSK
+418 ESLQIEKTELSK
-430 KKIALMQQMVASS
+430 KKIALINQVFASS
-443 KQLEDSTA
+443 KNKQDSITVA
-451 VVNAT
+451 NAT
-456 KPQELVVDAIEKK
+456 KPLELVVDTKEKK

-481 TILGSFL
+481 TILGSFI

-528 YRTAMKELPYYID
+528 YRKAMRELPDYVEQ
-541 LGYLDAWSTPYLVE
+541 GYLDAWIVPYLVIK
-555 VNEE
+555 

>member
-63 SYYNIGDYENAKKYY
+63 SYYNIGDYENAKMYY
-78 DIAFKRRTTT
+78 DLAFKRRTTT

-101 VFKDTIA
+101 VFKDTVL
-108 YQKFSKKFTIS
+108 YKRFSKKFKIS

-141 VDSLMGVFNYYE
+141 VDSLMGIFNYYE
-153 EDQNLYSTIIQD
+153 DDQNLYSTIIQD
-165 GYSKNRVKNKDSL
+165 GYSKNLVKNKDSL

-192 GAYSFNNNKTK
+192 GAYSYNRNKTK

-218 KKGKS
+218 RKNKS

-264 YFVSDMPGGI
+264 YFVSDMPGGL

-287 GAFSNVKNLGPTI
+287 GTFSNVKNLGPTI

-336 LENTDDA
+336 LDNTDNA

-349 EINTIYDEF
+349 EINSIYDEF
-358 YYRAINNTMY
+358 YYRAINNSMY

-377 KTYAL
+377 KTYVL
-382 QYTAYLQQQKNK
+382 QYTAYVQQQKNK
-394 QLLQDFKQYL
+394 QLLEDFKQYL

-418 ESLQLEKTELSK
+418 ESLQIEKTELSK
-430 KKIALMQQMVASS
+430 KKIALINQVFASS
-443 KQLEDSTA
+443 KNKQDSITVA
-451 VVNAT
+451 NAT
-456 KPQELVVDAIEKK
+456 KPLELVVDAKEKK

-528 YRTAMKELPYYID
+528 YRKAMKELPNYVEQ
-541 LGYLDAWSTPYLVE
+541 GYLDAWIVPYLVIK
-555 VNEE
+555 